1 MDVAVTS
8 CLAATASAARAR
20 LRLQKDPLNCGR
32 ISISAAS
39 LLV

>member
-20 LRLQKDPLNCGR
+20 LRLQKDPLNCGG